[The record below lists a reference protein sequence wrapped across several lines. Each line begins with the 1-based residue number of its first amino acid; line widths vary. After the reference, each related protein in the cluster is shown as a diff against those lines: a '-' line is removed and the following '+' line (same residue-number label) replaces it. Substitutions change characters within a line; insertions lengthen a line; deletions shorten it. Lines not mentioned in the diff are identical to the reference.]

1 MSNASAFSFADLL
14 LDKVCCPMA
23 DNSIFLMEFSC
34 KGRAQVDSCSRL
46 PEQVNVWG
54 KKNRYCRLRKR
65 LTQTV
70 RGCQAT
76 YALVP
81 WAASTSSKFCLN
93 AMVRRHTLIV
103 FHFTLGILSWDS
115 EQAQLGCLSSLGSEQ
130 LSPGLALL
138 SSVLPE
144 TLRQS
149 FQSNVNF
156 CCDS

>member
-1 MSNASAFSFADLL
+1 MSADSAGMS
-14 LDKVCCPMA
+14 
-23 DNSIFLMEFSC
+23 SYI
-34 KGRAQVDSCSRL
+34 CSRAL
-46 PEQVNVWG
+46 RGKHIKQV
-54 KKNRYCRLRKR
+54 L
-65 LTQTV
+65 
-70 RGCQAT
+70 
-76 YALVP
+76 
-81 WAASTSSKFCLN
+81 F
-93 AMVRRHTLIV
+93 VRRHTLIV

-115 EQAQLGCLSSLGSEQ
+115 EQAQLGRLSLGSEQ